1 MENHKKSF
9 LGRENVVRD
18 ERRGRFRV
26 D

>member
-1 MENHKKSF
+1 MENHKILF
-9 LGRENVVRD
+9 GEGEFVRD